1 MTQGITSKEFQWPT
15 TLDAE
20 AVNTDLNPEQDEL
33 TLIIK
38 AHLYIERVL
47 VQIIED
53 SLDYPKEL
61 YTNELRFPTK
71 IGLSSAMGLIP
82 REVKEALFHMN
93 FMRNRIAHDLKYKI
107 DQAETV
113 KLFGSFPETFRV
125 MTLHKLAR
133 KGKVYTEENIP
144 FGEVVKIILIYLDW
158 LRHRHQ
164 TRREWLRN
172 LLKEAKEESLQS

>member
-1 MTQGITSKEFQWPT
+1 M
-15 TLDAE
+15 
-20 AVNTDLNPEQDEL
+20 
-33 TLIIK
+33 
-38 AHLYIERVL
+38 
-47 VQIIED
+47 
-53 SLDYPKEL
+53 
-61 YTNELRFPTK
+61 
-71 IGLSSAMGLIP
+71 
-82 REVKEALFHMN
+82 
-93 FMRNRIAHDLKYKI
+93 
-107 DQAETV
+107 